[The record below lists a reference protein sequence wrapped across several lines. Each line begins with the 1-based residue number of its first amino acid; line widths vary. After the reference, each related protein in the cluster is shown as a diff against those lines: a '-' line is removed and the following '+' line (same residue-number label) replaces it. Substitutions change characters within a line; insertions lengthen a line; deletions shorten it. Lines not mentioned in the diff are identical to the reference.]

1 MPHEGA
7 ANWPHGGRTQHTASP
22 WLHLVDVVVGGLD
35 VNLALCSMGRVAGG
49 VSGRAH
55 CGGIAAR
62 TGAML
67 EPSSRPPQSVRAWHP
82 SPPESSRGQRQ
93 RGLHRGT

>member
-22 WLHLVDVVVGGLD
+22 WPHLVDVVVGGLD

-55 CGGIAAR
+55 CCPHRCHAGTIKSATTIG
-62 TGAML
+62 
-67 EPSSRPPQSVRAWHP
+67 
-82 SPPESSRGQRQ
+82 ESLASQP
-93 RGLHRGT
+93 T